1 LHDPSVD
8 ARRLPVQSTNKN
20 PEGRSRLA
28 ELGYKSDHV
37 FPDCRLA
44 LRRGFGRAGQD
55 LGVVAHQ
62 ITVHAMTAILS
73 LEDDDGLRC
82 VDIIQAGSG
91 TFTFKEFRKDVEDP
105 GRWYLVRDYSDKSFN
120 SKDDAIAAAAAS
132 TSWLRE
138 KLDRGNRRGG

>member
-1 LHDPSVD
+1 
-8 ARRLPVQSTNKN
+8 
-20 PEGRSRLA
+20 
-28 ELGYKSDHV
+28 
-37 FPDCRLA
+37 
-44 LRRGFGRAGQD
+44 
-55 LGVVAHQ
+55 
-62 ITVHAMTAILS
+62 MTAILS

-82 VDIIQAGSG
+82 VDINLAGSG

-138 KLDRGNRRGG
+138 KLGRGNRCGSQRKPLPALDASRTHGLRAAGSSTNKNPAICGGVRSGRKSRTGSTLDQAGIRSSCSCGSRST